1 MIQNSLGSNFCDN
14 GFLKIE
20 FGEIGIENIAFSQPY
35 IPNESE
41 NKVIIKDLAIHNN
54 CDVKIN
60 IEDNE
65 KKNLDESFEIIYKN
79 SITSSLFYYQCGI
92 LSVPITKEK
101 QINCYYDL
109 NQFKLLEEGTYNY
122 VVSKGLG
129 KMNIYLNSYSKTF
142 IYNNENIEIE
152 NFFQSEKTYI
162 SSSQSKIILKDIS
175 KNKNFN
181 RKIVPSLF
189 FSNEFKE
196 FNQNNCEYLEFLDNY
211 YIYCNISNQELD
223 YLNNLQIKDNSIFYN
238 KLCGI
243 KLSTHLK
250 VFKIDET
257 KYPIF
262 YAEKLIISNK
272 TEFNNETIFLLEGII
287 RGNLSEYNTKD
298 NSFSLFVIIKKK
310 SQKITQLLMK
320 CYLNSIEKE
329 NVFFKA
335 NCKMAINS
343 ILKKTDCVDFEIFPF
358 FIPNIIKEPYEVIIS
373 EEFLIQEDSSDKNN
387 KNNSDKNNS
396 NTNNSDTNDSDKN
409 DKNNSDKNNSNTNNS
424 NTNNSDTNDSDKND
438 SDKNN
443 SDKNN
448 SDTNN
453 SNKNNNDKNNS
464 DKNYIDIN
472 NKTIYIIVIISGI
485 LIIIIIIICIC
496 RAIKRSNKNR
506 IEEDNKDN
514 EDDED
519 DKDNEDNKK
528 NWKNKINKEFKNSK
542 NHIEINSGNDEDNYY
557 PLDEYNN
564 QLDNSL

>member
-1 MIQNSLGSNFCDN
+1 
-14 GFLKIE
+14 
-20 FGEIGIENIAFSQPY
+20 
-35 IPNESE
+35 
-41 NKVIIKDLAIHNN
+41 
-54 CDVKIN
+54 
-60 IEDNE
+60 
-65 KKNLDESFEIIYKN
+65 
-79 SITSSLFYYQCGI
+79 
-92 LSVPITKEK
+92 
-101 QINCYYDL
+101 
-109 NQFKLLEEGTYNY
+109 
-122 VVSKGLG
+122 
-129 KMNIYLNSYSKTF
+129 MNIHLNSYSKTF

-223 YLNNLQIKDNSIFYN
+223 YLNNPQIKDNSIFYN
-238 KLCGI
+238 KLCRI

-320 CYLNSIEKE
+320 CYLNSIVKE

-335 NCKMAINS
+335 NCKMEINS

-373 EEFLIQEDSSDKNN
+373 EEFLIQEDSSDKN
-387 KNNSDKNNS
+387 
-396 NTNNSDTNDSDKN
+396 
-409 DKNNSDKNNSNTNNS
+409 DKNNSDKNNS

-453 SNKNNNDKNNS
+453 SNKNNNDKNNN

-496 RAIKRSNKNR
+496 RAIKRSNKNW

-519 DKDNEDNKK
+519 DEDNKK